1 MFYPEIPHAGMRTS
15 MRNGVRTTSR
25 SCSHVSGQPNRRRIS
40 MNVSSSEQRFDT
52 VVIGGGQSGLVVGY
66 YLARQGREFVILDA
80 NDRIGASWRKRWDSL
95 RLFTPA
101 RYSSLPGMPFPAA
114 PDAFLTKDAVADYLE
129 AYAARF
135 ELPIRLNARIGTL
148 SREGARYLL

>member
-52 VVIGGGQSGLVVGY
+52 VAIGGGQSGLAVGY
-66 YLARQGREFVILDA
+66 YLAMQGRGFVILDA
-80 NDRIGASWRKRWDSL
+80 NDPIGAGWSKWWDQL
-95 RLFTPA
+95 PLFNPS
-101 RYSSLPGMPFPAA
+101 RYRGLPGRPFPA
-114 PDAFLTKDAVADYLE
+114 PAVASASKVE
-129 AYAARF
+129 VATHRRA
-135 ELPIRLNARIGTL
+135 
-148 SREGARYLL
+148 